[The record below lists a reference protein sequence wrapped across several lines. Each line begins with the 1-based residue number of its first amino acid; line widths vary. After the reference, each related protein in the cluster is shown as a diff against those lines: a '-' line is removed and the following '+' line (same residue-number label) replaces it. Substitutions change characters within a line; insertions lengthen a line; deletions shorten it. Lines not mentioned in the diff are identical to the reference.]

1 MKETRKEAIV
11 LQYDQE
17 EDTAPKIIGKGKGR
31 TAEKILE
38 AAKENK
44 IPIQEDASLAELLGT
59 LNVSE
64 SIPVELY
71 EAVAEVFA
79 FVYRIDKE
87 AGKK

>member
-1 MKETRKEAIV
+1 MKETRKEAIA

-17 EDTAPKIIGKGKGR
+17 KDTAPKIIGKGKGR

-44 IPIQEDASLAELLGT
+44 IPIQEDASLVELLGT
-59 LNVSE
+59 LHISE
-64 SIPVELY
+64 SIPAELY